1 LYFCKFAGF
10 VCLLPHLESI
20 TEKTL
25 GQNKDSVHAQVSG
38 LRKVVEHNLRHIRR
52 LITGEYSNQAVVRQ
66 ELAKH
71 IESITLM
78 PEGKAGEIR
87 YKGSWKLLGDTD
99 GAEGQNRTG
108 YAGLFRAALYQ

>member
-1 LYFCKFAGF
+1 
-10 VCLLPHLESI
+10 
-20 TEKTL
+20 
-25 GQNKDSVHAQVSG
+25 VSG
-38 LRKVVEHNLRHIRR
+38 LRKFVEHNLRHIRR
-52 LITGEYSNQAVVRQ
+52 LITGEYGNPMIVRQ

-78 PEGKAGEIR
+78 PEGKAGEIKYR
-87 YKGSWKLLGDTD
+87 GNWKLLGDTG